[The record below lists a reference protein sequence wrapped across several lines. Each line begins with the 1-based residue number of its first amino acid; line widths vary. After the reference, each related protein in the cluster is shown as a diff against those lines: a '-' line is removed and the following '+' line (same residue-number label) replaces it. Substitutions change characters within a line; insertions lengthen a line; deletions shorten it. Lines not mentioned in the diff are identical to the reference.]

1 MLGVFEELTLVGA
14 LSDGILD
21 RLSAARETT
30 WYMSKGS
37 VGNQKMLEDNLDS
50 IWQLLLHDLACQ
62 PYGVAWLIV
71 RSR

>member
-30 WYMSKGS
+30 
-37 VGNQKMLEDNLDS
+37 
-50 IWQLLLHDLACQ
+50 
-62 PYGVAWLIV
+62 
-71 RSR
+71 